1 MNISTLPIKKFTDAV
16 TRYNSFFNSKVWQ
29 DVLSTS
35 FNSYS
40 IYVWDDETSDG
51 FALTVFKKWM
61 FSVAYI
67 GFPVG
72 KTISG
77 KEIDV
82 SNLNKL
88 NSIKK
93 DLNFDI
99 LRVVSTLKITG
110 KNIFHAGKS
119 FETEIKDLPNW
130 EFDHL
135 KGSLKRDVKKGLRN
149 NILVKNA
156 AKENSQN
163 IYGMYHDTI
172 IRNKGSLRYSPQ
184 YFEKIVMLQEPNI
197 HCHIAV
203 QDNKVASFIV
213 TIDNNKSTYYLHGG
227 SLIAL
232 RKYRSADILL
242 VQAITNAKEKR
253 METFNLMS
261 SPEDQPSL
269 VTYKE
274 KWGGVTNIQNT
285 WDVIGNPIKGRI
297 LEAVMKLRGLF

>member
-40 IYVWDDETSDG
+40 LYVWDDETSDG

-67 GFPVG
+67 GFPIG
-72 KTISG
+72 KTILG

-82 SNLNKL
+82 STLNKL
-88 NSIKK
+88 NAIKK

-99 LRVVSTLKITG
+99 LRIVKTLKITG

-119 FETEIKDLPNW
+119 FETEIKDLSNW
-130 EFDHL
+130 KFDNL
-135 KGSLKRDVKKGLRN
+135 KGSLKRDVNKGLRN

-156 AKENSQN
+156 AKENSRN

-172 IRNKGSLRYSPQ
+172 IRNKGSLRYSSQ
-184 YFEKIVMLQEPNI
+184 YFENIVMLQNPNI
-197 HCHIAV
+197 HCCVAV
-203 QDNKVASFIV
+203 QDDKVASFIV

-227 SLIAL
+227 SLIDL
-232 RKYRSADILL
+232 RKYRSADVLL
-242 VQAITNAKEKR
+242 SQAITNARDRGMKS
-253 METFNLMS
+253 FNLMS
-261 SPEDQPSL
+261 SPENQTSL

-274 KWGGVTNIQNT
+274 KWGGTTDIQNT
-285 WDVIGNPIKGRI
+285 WDVIENPIKGRF
-297 LEAVMKLRGLF
+297 LEVAMKLRGLV